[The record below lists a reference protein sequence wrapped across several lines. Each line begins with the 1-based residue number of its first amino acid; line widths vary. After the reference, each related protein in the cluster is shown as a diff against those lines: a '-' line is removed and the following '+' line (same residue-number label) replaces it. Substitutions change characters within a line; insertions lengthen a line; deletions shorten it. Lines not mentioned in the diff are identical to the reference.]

1 MYPSTMIRLN
11 KNNLIQIELK
21 NNIILYGTMVRSD
34 MAMNIYMKDV
44 EIRYNANSKINKNEH
59 NITHANEMYVKGN
72 TIKMVKLHTWT
83 LSKQGLFN

>member
-21 NNIILYGTMVRSD
+21 NNIILHGTMVRSD
-34 MAMNIYMKDV
+34 IAMNIYMKNV
-44 EIRYNANSKINKNEH
+44 EIKYNTDGN
-59 NITHANEMYVKGN
+59 NITHVNEMYVKGN

-83 LSKQGLFN
+83 LSKQELFN